1 MTLTASVAHLIS
13 TIRWKKMSH
22 ALSGCPLTG
31 NGSGGELAVRTS
43 FIHLVV
49 TIMEAANVSFG

>member
-13 TIRWKKMSH
+13 TIRWKNMSH

-43 FIHLVV
+43 FVHLVV
-49 TIMEAANVSFG
+49 TIMEAANASFG

>member
-1 MTLTASVAHLIS
+1 VTLTASVAHLIS
-13 TIRWKKMSH
+13 TIRWKNMSH
-22 ALSGCPLTG
+22 ALSDCLLTG

-49 TIMEAANVSFG
+49 TIMEAANASFG

>member
-13 TIRWKKMSH
+13 TIRWKNMSH

>member
-1 MTLTASVAHLIS
+1 
-13 TIRWKKMSH
+13 MSH